1 MPHPMI
7 MAEDEICKHYRIIL
21 EQADQEEAA
30 PIKGKRGR
38 PKQSPGRNLLNRL
51 REHQDG
57 ILAFALRIE
66 VPFTNNQ
73 AERDPRLSKGK
84 LKVSGCLRTVRGA
97 RIYGKMSLHAYVRC
111 LPFLLL
117 LNREPEGGWLPS
129 TCKTVQ
135 SNVPFASSAWTRSPS
150 VIDCTSH
157 TISLPGNFVTIAYPR
172 SRVRCGFIAL
182 IVRSRAAT

>member
-84 LKVSGCLRTVRGA
+84 LKVSGCLCTVRGA
-97 RIYGKMSLHAYVRC
+97 RISIRIQAII
-111 LPFLLL
+111 
-117 LNREPEGGWLPS
+117 S
-129 TCKTVQ
+129 TFRKRRQ
-135 SNVPFASSAWTRSPS
+135 NVFAGPRKVFTSP
-150 VIDCTSH
+150 V
-157 TISLPGNFVTIAYPR
+157 V
-172 SRVRCGFIAL
+172 
-182 IVRSRAAT
+182 